1 MRQTIYRFIFL
12 TILSFGFSYSNAGLD
27 TNFDQEINNIYSEI
41 GIEKKLKKDI
51 FRLSMIGF
59 NQLQKNKIL
68 KDESIITIIDFSKPS
83 TEERLFVVDLEDK
96 KILHSSL
103 VAHGKNSG
111 WDIADKFSNISGSLM
126 SSLGFFLT
134 SDTYYGKHG
143 YSLRLRGLESPFND
157 KAEDRA
163 IVIHKANYVSKDF
176 IKKYGRLG
184 RSWGCP
190 ALPVKT
196 AGTIIDEI
204 KSGTCLF
211 IYAENDDYLNTS
223 KILNNDSQK
232 DKQ

>member
-1 MRQTIYRFIFL
+1 MMRQTIYRFIFI
-12 TILSFGFSYSNAGLD
+12 TILSFGFSYSTAGPA

-41 GIEKKLKKDI
+41 GIKQKLNKDT

-83 TEERLFVVDLEDK
+83 TEERLFVIDLENK

-111 WDIADKFSNISGSLM
+111 WDVANKFSNISGSLM
-126 SSLGFFLT
+126 SSLGFYLT

-143 YSLRLRGLESPFND
+143 YSLRLKGLEAIFND

-163 IVIHKANYVSKDF
+163 IVIHKAGYVSEQF
-176 IKKYGRLG
+176 IKKYGHLSVYICR
-184 RSWGCP
+184 R
-190 ALPVKT
+190 
-196 AGTIIDEI
+196 
-204 KSGTCLF
+204 
-211 IYAENDDYLNTS
+211 
-223 KILNNDSQK
+223 
-232 DKQ
+232 

>member
-1 MRQTIYRFIFL
+1 
-12 TILSFGFSYSNAGLD
+12 
-27 TNFDQEINNIYSEI
+27 
-41 GIEKKLKKDI
+41 
-51 FRLSMIGF
+51 MIGF
-59 NQLQKNKIL
+59 NQLQKNNIL

-83 TEERLFVVDLEDK
+83 TEERLFVIDLENK

-111 WDIADKFSNISGSLM
+111 WDVANKFSNISGSLM
-126 SSLGFFLT
+126 SSLGFYLT

-143 YSLRLRGLESPFND
+143 YSLRLKGLEAIFND

-163 IVIHKANYVSKDF
+163 IVIHKAGYVSEQF

-190 ALPVKT
+190 ALPVRS
-196 AGTIIDEI
+196 ARTIIDEI

-211 IYAENDDYLNTS
+211 IYAEDENYLKNS
-223 KILNNDSQK
+223 KLLK
-232 DKQ
+232 